1 MSLQMHKSVS
11 TAIGNGDFRYFQR
24 IGLFLAREFAEKIMK
39 QRILGSSNLS
49 VGEIGLGGMPMSVK
63 GDRPTEADAIKVIHR
78 ATELGM
84 TLWDTADAYCIDDSE
99 TGHNERLLAKAKA
112 SLPTDLREKVVI
124 ATKGG
129 HIRPGGRWEQD
140 ARPESLRL
148 ALEASL
154 KALETETIDVWQFH
168 RPDPKVPFADS
179 VGVFAQAH
187 KEGKVRFVGL
197 SNVSPEQIEIALS
210 LVPVASVQ
218 NQFSPTHLAPELD
231 GSLQKC
237 RELGIAFLPWSP
249 LGGMGGAKG
258 IGSNETLASIA
269 KELGI
274 SPQRVVL
281 GWHLAK
287 YDRLIPIPGAS
298 RIESVEDS
306 AHGGDVV
313 LTPEHVARLDAAFAK

>member
-1 MSLQMHKSVS
+1 
-11 TAIGNGDFRYFQR
+11 
-24 IGLFLAREFAEKIMK
+24 MK

-49 VGEIGLGGMPMSVK
+49 VGELGLGGMPMSVK
-63 GDRPTEADAIKVIHR
+63 SDRPTEADSIRVIHR

-84 TLWDTADAYCIDDSE
+84 TLWDTADAYCLNDSE
-99 TGHNERLLAKAKA
+99 TGHNERLFARAKAA
-112 SLPTDLREKVVI
+112 LPADLREKVVI

-129 HIRPGGRWEQD
+129 HIRPEGRWEQD

-154 KALETETIDVWQFH
+154 KALDTDVIDVWQFH

-179 VGVFAQAH
+179 VAVFAEAH
-187 KEGKVRFVGL
+187 KAGKVRFVGL
-197 SNVSPEQIEIALS
+197 SNVNPEQIEIALAM
-210 LVPVASVQ
+210 VPIASVQ
-218 NQFSPTHLAPELD
+218 NQFSPTHRQPERD
-231 GSLQKC
+231 GSLDKC

-258 IGSNETLASIA
+258 IGSNEVLASLA
-269 KELGI
+269 QELGI

-287 YDRLIPIPGAS
+287 YDLSIPIPGAS
-298 RIESVEDS
+298 RVESVEDS

-313 LTPEHVARLDAAFAK
+313 LTPDQVARLDAAFTG

>member
-1 MSLQMHKSVS
+1 
-11 TAIGNGDFRYFQR
+11 
-24 IGLFLAREFAEKIMK
+24 MK

-63 GDRPTEADAIKVIHR
+63 SDRPSEADAIRLIHR

-84 TLWDTADAYCIDDSE
+84 TLWDTADAYCLDDTE
-99 TGHNERLLAKAKA
+99 TGHNEELLGRAKAQ
-112 SLPTDLREKVVI
+112 LPADLRERVVI

-129 HIRPGGRWEQD
+129 HIRPEGRWDQD
-140 ARPESLRL
+140 ARPASLRS
-148 ALEASL
+148 ALDASL
-154 KALETETIDVWQFH
+154 KALGTDVIDLWQFH

-187 KEGKVRFVGL
+187 EAGKVRFVGL
-197 SNVSPEQIEIALS
+197 SNVSPGQIEEALA
-210 LVPVASVQ
+210 LVPIASVQ
-218 NQFSPTHLAPELD
+218 NQFSPTHLAPERD
-231 GSLQKC
+231 GSLDKC

-258 IGSNETLASIA
+258 IGQNQTLARIA
-269 KELGI
+269 NELGI

-281 GWHLAK
+281 GWLLAK

-313 LTPEHVARLDAAFAK
+313 LSGEQVEQLNGAFAG